1 MPEDAATR
9 RRVTPADI
17 IRLAELLDRFE
28 SADDPESEAARA
40 GERQFDAGV
49 AELFAECVR
58 PYYTTVTFAQFR
70 GHVRWR
76 CRECLALQAHRPPTP
91 PA

>member
-1 MPEDAATR
+1 MPEDAAAR
-9 RRVTPADI
+9 RVVTPADI
-17 IRLAELLDRFE
+17 VRLAEFLDRFE
-28 SADDPESEAARA
+28 SADDPESEAAKA

-49 AELFAECVR
+49 ALLFAECVK
-58 PYYTTVTFAQFR
+58 PFYSMVTLAQFR

-76 CRECLALQAHRPPTP
+76 CRECLALQARRPPTP